1 MNKGK
6 MSDRVLNE
14 ARKKAI
20 EKSHLPQNIK
30 KSYNVSIESGRVVLS
45 KKKS

>member
-1 MNKGK
+1 

-20 EKSHLPQNIK
+20 EKAHLPQDIK
-30 KSYNVSIESGRVVLS
+30 KSLRVTIESGRVILS